1 MFRAIAIHLKKDIIK
16 PSSCMDIET
25 IKLDVSNNIKTRY
38 IVQKE
43 LVYAMVKEGVKIIAD
58 NPKTKH
64 TAELTTAE
72 SKYGEKY
79 VRSEPD
85 DIISDNLLELPR
97 F

>member
-1 MFRAIAIHLKKDIIK
+1 MFKAISIHLKNDITK
-16 PSSCMDIET
+16 PSSCLDIET
-25 IKLDVSNNIKTRY
+25 IKLDVSNQIRTRY

-43 LVYAMVKEGVKIIAD
+43 LVYAMVKEGVKIIVD

-64 TAELTTAE
+64 TAELITAE

-85 DIISDNLLELPR
+85 DVISDNLLELPR